1 MRILKSIMYSYLLN
15 IFAFW
20 GLCFGVPPLIG
31 WYLKNVS
38 ESGSVF
44 IMYLSIVIFIILT
57 YLSGRIIA
65 QNIRTYYLSACVG
78 VYLLVLITCSFIWH
92 VILFFFLYWLYILWF
107 LSILVGC
114 FITRYQINIK
124 KKKAISMIKVPLD
137 N

>member
-1 MRILKSIMYSYLLN
+1 
-15 IFAFW
+15 
-20 GLCFGVPPLIG
+20 
-31 WYLKNVS
+31 
-38 ESGSVF
+38 VF